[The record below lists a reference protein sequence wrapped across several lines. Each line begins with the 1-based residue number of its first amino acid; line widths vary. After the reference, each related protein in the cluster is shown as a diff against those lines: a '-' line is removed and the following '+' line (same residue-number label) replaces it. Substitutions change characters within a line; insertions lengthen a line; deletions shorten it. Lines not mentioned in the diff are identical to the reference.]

1 MSDFL
6 NRITI
11 LDEIIDF
18 LSEKNNISLDETHNS
33 KIQEIFND
41 NSLFE
46 INWEKEAAKLDGPED
61 VNLPAASK
69 KAVQDAA
76 KEAEA
81 GELKPD
87 PNAAKMVQ
95 DTESA
100 FAKSMR
106 KHGVVGTAAKPLLG
120 VVDKGLKFLFGSGVF
135 DDPRDANPLMMQ
147 INRNPYLAPY
157 YLSAQLAMLSR
168 SMGDGRLSQMS
179 NVLSQQMDDAGDNIV
194 AAAEK
199 EAGSEGS
206 EFAVPVFKKFSGDQQ
221 KAGAPPRSLASQ
233 LAKLFP
239 EVPKSAISQILKDLS
254 KQLKAQD
261 INIQENKNIISKTL
275 LSHMIYEGRLSRG
288 EVTADEVANLR
299 AGDLLKKTDAILK
312 GLKNPN
318 DIKRFKAAVK
328 AGKSPSADIELNRKA
343 ALKIQNYYTNHGGK
357 GLLDAKLSAVSQ
369 KKYAPA
375 DLKMRQ
381 GQINTRQSVG
391 PQLKAAGIDIK
402 SPEGKVLQKKILKV
416 IRRFL
421 NKNLERLGKQDIKVI
436 SEIIDEV
443 MGIKENIP
451 SDDFERFADRSG
463 YEDERVPGKTA
474 HQRKRAELPPEE
486 PKYDDSHLRDL
497 GFLEEGDDYPAPHK
511 MKKLVGQAKMDGRYK
526 EDDPE
531 KLKKAYD
538 KHVRGTLRDPKHSEA
553 HKK

>member
-18 LSEKNNISLDETHNS
+18 LSEKNNISLDETHSS

-194 AAAEK
+194 AA
-199 EAGSEGS
+199 
-206 EFAVPVFKKFSGDQQ
+206 
-221 KAGAPPRSLASQ
+221 
-233 LAKLFP
+233 
-239 EVPKSAISQILKDLS
+239 
-254 KQLKAQD
+254 
-261 INIQENKNIISKTL
+261 
-275 LSHMIYEGRLSRG
+275 
-288 EVTADEVANLR
+288 
-299 AGDLLKKTDAILK
+299 
-312 GLKNPN
+312 
-318 DIKRFKAAVK
+318 
-328 AGKSPSADIELNRKA
+328 
-343 ALKIQNYYTNHGGK
+343 
-357 GLLDAKLSAVSQ
+357 
-369 KKYAPA
+369 
-375 DLKMRQ
+375 
-381 GQINTRQSVG
+381 
-391 PQLKAAGIDIK
+391 
-402 SPEGKVLQKKILKV
+402 
-416 IRRFL
+416 
-421 NKNLERLGKQDIKVI
+421 
-436 SEIIDEV
+436 
-443 MGIKENIP
+443 
-451 SDDFERFADRSG
+451 
-463 YEDERVPGKTA
+463 
-474 HQRKRAELPPEE
+474 
-486 PKYDDSHLRDL
+486 
-497 GFLEEGDDYPAPHK
+497 
-511 MKKLVGQAKMDGRYK
+511 
-526 EDDPE
+526 
-531 KLKKAYD
+531 
-538 KHVRGTLRDPKHSEA
+538 
-553 HKK
+553 

>member
-1 MSDFL
+1 M
-6 NRITI
+6 
-11 LDEIIDF
+11 
-18 LSEKNNISLDETHNS
+18 
-33 KIQEIFND
+33 
-41 NSLFE
+41 
-46 INWEKEAAKLDGPED
+46 
-61 VNLPAASK
+61 
-69 KAVQDAA
+69 
-76 KEAEA
+76 
-81 GELKPD
+81 
-87 PNAAKMVQ
+87 
-95 DTESA
+95 
-100 FAKSMR
+100 
-106 KHGVVGTAAKPLLG
+106 
-120 VVDKGLKFLFGSGVF
+120 
-135 DDPRDANPLMMQ
+135 
-147 INRNPYLAPY
+147 
-157 YLSAQLAMLSR
+157 
-168 SMGDGRLSQMS
+168 
-179 NVLSQQMDDAGDNIV
+179 
-194 AAAEK
+194 
-199 EAGSEGS
+199 
-206 EFAVPVFKKFSGDQQ
+206 
-221 KAGAPPRSLASQ
+221 
-233 LAKLFP
+233 
-239 EVPKSAISQILKDLS
+239 PKSAISQILKDLS

-328 AGKSPSADIELNRKA
+328 AGKSPSADIKLNRKA

-443 MGIKENIP
+443 MGIKEN
-451 SDDFERFADRSG
+451 
-463 YEDERVPGKTA
+463 
-474 HQRKRAELPPEE
+474 
-486 PKYDDSHLRDL
+486 
-497 GFLEEGDDYPAPHK
+497 YPAPHK